1 MNYEYRMINLFP
13 VSGQK
18 QFPESTSESE
28 EFVNPFE
35 FLKTDVSNL
44 PSLERF
50 RVKRNPL
57 RPYQIYRMYQRSF
70 L

>member
-18 QFPESTSESE
+18 QFPESTSEVE
-28 EFVNPFE
+28 RFVNPFE
-35 FLKTDVSNL
+35 FMRTDVSNY
-44 PSLERF
+44 PPEAS